1 MPVMDGVTATRLLR
15 EGGIVLPV
23 VGVTGNALEED
34 IHSFMMG
41 GATEIVV
48 GFRAASCRC
57 CRCWFSVIRSDH
69 ARLLLCPLRLICA
82 LLQTK
87 PVSALKLERVLQQY
101 THFRSP
107 PPTTPTFNAS
117 RTSTPA
123 PPRSPTPTP
132 SPAPPSAIHSAPAS
146 ARSPS

>member
-1 MPVMDGVTATRLLR
+1 VADAGAVRPVLT
-15 EGGIVLPV
+15 
-23 VGVTGNALEED
+23 
-34 IHSFMMG
+34 
-41 GATEIVV
+41 
-48 GFRAASCRC
+48 
-57 CRCWFSVIRSDH
+57 RSDH
-69 ARLLLCPLRLICA
+69 ARLSPVLLCSPLSVCA